1 MHRLGKGEPSTFP
14 LLLEGPEAA
23 RNICM
28 AVPVG
33 KENKGKKEKDDQP
46 TGLSNPWYD
55 LTFKSTH
62 VGWTLFA

>member
-33 KENKGKKEKDDQP
+33 KENKGKKRRMINLLVCQ
-46 TGLSNPWYD
+46 
-55 LTFKSTH
+55 TH
-62 VGWTLFA
+62 GMT